1 MQNIVEFIKEEM
13 SNRGMT
19 YDLLAERVGTTR
31 QNLWTKLN
39 KNTRPNFETVRKIL
53 AALDYDLVVEKKK
66 GAADPGEKEI
76 ADLKTDNDTTL
87 KRVNTSIN
95 LNEIKEK
102 AIAELGMVYAA
113 PDQVA
118 YYSIEDSDYMTQYEE
133 IPG

>member
-66 GAADPGEKEI
+66 LQI
-76 ADLKTDNDTTL
+76 FL
-87 KRVNTSIN
+87 
-95 LNEIKEK
+95 
-102 AIAELGMVYAA
+102 
-113 PDQVA
+113 QVQMKNRSA
-118 YYSIEDSDYMTQYEE
+118 MNVFRHCFQQWDIHWN
-133 IPG
+133 

>member
-76 ADLKTDNDTTL
+76 ADFL
-87 KRVNTSIN
+87 
-95 LNEIKEK
+95 
-102 AIAELGMVYAA
+102 
-113 PDQVA
+113 QVQMKNRSA
-118 YYSIEDSDYMTQYEE
+118 MNVFRHCFQQWDIHWN
-133 IPG
+133 

>member
-1 MQNIVEFIKEEM
+1 MQNIVELIKEEM

-39 KNTRPNFETVRKIL
+39 KNTSPNFEAVRKIL

-76 ADLKTDNDTTL
+76 ADFFASTDEEQVSYECVQALFSTMGYSLELKTHKNEENVKQGIDNC
-87 KRVNTSIN
+87 
-95 LNEIKEK
+95 
-102 AIAELGMVYAA
+102 
-113 PDQVA
+113 
-118 YYSIEDSDYMTQYEE
+118 
-133 IPG
+133 

>member
-53 AALDYDLVVEKKK
+53 AALDYDLIVEKKEC
-66 GAADPGEKEI
+66 DQDTEEKKI
-76 ADLKTDNDTTL
+76 ADFFASTDEEQVSYEFVQKLFATMGYSLKLKTHKIEENVKKGIDTTNL
-87 KRVNTSIN
+87 RVK
-95 LNEIKEK
+95 L
-102 AIAELGMVYAA
+102 
-113 PDQVA
+113 
-118 YYSIEDSDYMTQYEE
+118 
-133 IPG
+133 

>member
-53 AALDYDLVVEKKK
+53 AALDYDLVVEKRKVQRIREKK
-66 GAADPGEKEI
+66 KLQI
-76 ADLKTDNDTTL
+76 FCKY
-87 KRVNTSIN
+87 R
-95 LNEIKEK
+95 
-102 AIAELGMVYAA
+102 
-113 PDQVA
+113 
-118 YYSIEDSDYMTQYEE
+118 
-133 IPG
+133 

>member
-1 MQNIVEFIKEEM
+1 MQNIVEFIKEQM

-66 GAADPGEKEI
+66 GAADPGENRYASRNASESAASSVSGSIPCPAASWCIPARSK
-76 ADLKTDNDTTL
+76 
-87 KRVNTSIN
+87 KRNCRV
-95 LNEIKEK
+95 LCEHR
-102 AIAELGMVYAA
+102 
-113 PDQVA
+113 
-118 YYSIEDSDYMTQYEE
+118 
-133 IPG
+133 

>member
-19 YDLLAERVGTTR
+19 YDLLAEKAGTTR
-31 QNLWTKLN
+31 LN

-76 ADLKTDNDTTL
+76 ADFFASTDEEQVSYECVQALFSTMGYSLELKTHKNEENVKQGIDN
-87 KRVNTSIN
+87 
-95 LNEIKEK
+95 
-102 AIAELGMVYAA
+102 Y
-113 PDQVA
+113 
-118 YYSIEDSDYMTQYEE
+118 
-133 IPG
+133 

>member
-19 YDLLAERVGTTR
+19 YDLLAEKAGTTR

-76 ADLKTDNDTTL
+76 ADFFASTDEEQVSYECVQGIVFNNGIFTG
-87 KRVNTSIN
+87 
-95 LNEIKEK
+95 IKNSQK
-102 AIAELGMVYAA
+102 
-113 PDQVA
+113 
-118 YYSIEDSDYMTQYEE
+118 
-133 IPG
+133 

>member
-76 ADLKTDNDTTL
+76 AEWRFASQRMNCPCFPRKPR
-87 KRVNTSIN
+87 KQGCPS
-95 LNEIKEK
+95 
-102 AIAELGMVYAA
+102 AA
-113 PDQVA
+113 LFAAV
-118 YYSIEDSDYMTQYEE
+118 
-133 IPG
+133 

>member
-53 AALDYDLVVEKKK
+53 AALGYDLVVEKKK
-66 GAADPGEKEI
+66 LQSSLRAQMKNRSAMNVFRHCFQQWDI
-76 ADLKTDNDTTL
+76 HWN
-87 KRVNTSIN
+87 
-95 LNEIKEK
+95 
-102 AIAELGMVYAA
+102 
-113 PDQVA
+113 
-118 YYSIEDSDYMTQYEE
+118 
-133 IPG
+133 